1 MTPSTT
7 RLFAAL
13 TMMLALA
20 TPWRAPA
27 AEGPAARAGLAAAA
41 KPASTRTP
49 EGASKA
55 PEPTPADTAQDAA
68 LEAFVDGLVRDSLVQ
83 DHIAGATVAIVQDGR
98 VVLKKGYGA
107 ASLDPW
113 RPVDPDRTLFRLG
126 SVSKTFTW
134 LTEGIY

>member
-13 TMMLALA
+13 TLMLALA
-20 TPWRAPA
+20 APGRAPA
-27 AEGPAARAGLAAAA
+27 AEGAATGAVATVAA
-41 KPASTRTP
+41 KT
-49 EGASKA
+49 
-55 PEPTPADTAQDAA
+55 ADTPQDPT

-107 ASLDPW
+107 ASLNPW
-113 RPVDPDRTLFRLG
+113 RPVDLSL
-126 SVSKTFTW
+126 
-134 LTEGIY
+134 IHI